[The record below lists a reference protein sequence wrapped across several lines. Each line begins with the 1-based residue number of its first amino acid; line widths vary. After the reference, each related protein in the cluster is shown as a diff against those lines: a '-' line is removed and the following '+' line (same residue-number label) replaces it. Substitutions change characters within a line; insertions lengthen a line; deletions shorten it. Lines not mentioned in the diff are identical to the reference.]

1 MIRAALCLAVF
12 ALAAPGFSQQTQLLW
27 GDTHLHTSFSPDAYI
42 FGNRSANPDD
52 AYRFAKGLPMVHP
65 YHKARIQLDRA
76 LDFLVVSDHAEMLGV
91 PYKLFGGDPAL
102 AATPTG
108 QRWLEAMKAGDIT
121 GVFQEF
127 MRSVND
133 NVPIADFGGDI
144 SRSIWE
150 ESTSITE
157 RHNQPGRF
165 TSFVGW
171 EWTSMPEGRNL
182 HRVVFT
188 PASAAA
194 AQRFLP
200 FSNFDSDEP
209 EGLWRWFEQQ
219 AAAGNDFI
227 SIPHNSNLSDG
238 MMFDEVDSAGRPISA
253 DYARTRARW
262 EPVVEVTQI
271 KGDSETRAELSP
283 SDELAGFEI
292 FDYLLKAQPDGRLPA
307 APPPKPGSYARTALL
322 RGLEI
327 ESRAGVN
334 PYKFGVIG
342 STDAHTSASS
352 PDEDN
357 FHGKTARDSVPESK
371 FVDNGSVPYAEMSA
385 SGLAGVWA
393 TANTREAIFAAFR
406 RKEVYATTGP
416 RIAVRFYGGFAFKPA
431 DARAKDIASVGYAK
445 GVPMGGDLTR
455 APRGRAPSFLV
466 HVAKDRFGA
475 NLDRVQ
481 IVKGWLGADGKA
493 RERVYDIAWSGD
505 RQPGADGKLPA
516 VGSSVDLAS
525 GTYANTLGAAQLAVV
540 WRDPDFDP
548 TQRAFY
554 YVRALQIPTPRHTLY
569 DALALKREHPAR
581 PPAVLQERAYT
592 SAIWYAPTE

>member
-1 MIRAALCLAVF
+1 MLQRIALSLAVLAF
-12 ALAAPGFSQQTQLLW
+12 AAAGSAQQTKLLW
-27 GDTHLHTSFSPDAYI
+27 GDTHLHTSFSPDAYV
-42 FGNRSANPDD
+42 FGNRTANPDD

-65 YHKARIQLDRA
+65 YHKARIQLDRP

-102 AATPTG
+102 AATETG
-108 QRWLEAMKAGDIT
+108 KRWLERMKAGDIT
-121 GVFQEF
+121 SVFQEF
-127 MRSVND
+127 MRAVND

-150 ESTSITE
+150 ESTAITE
-157 RHNQPGRF
+157 SHNQPGKF

-171 EWTSMPEGRNL
+171 EWTSMPDGRNL

-194 AQRFLP
+194 AQKFLP
-200 FSNFDSDEP
+200 FSNFDSDQP

-262 EPVVEVTQI
+262 EPIVEVTQI

-292 FDYLLKAQPDGRLPA
+292 FDYLLKAQPDGALPP
-307 APPPKPGSYARTALL
+307 APPPKAGSYARTALL

-327 ESRAGVN
+327 ESRAGIN

-357 FHGKTARDSVPESK
+357 FHGKTARDSIPESK
-371 FVDNGSVPYAEMSA
+371 FVENGSVPYSRMSA

-393 TANTREAIFAAFR
+393 AANTRDAIFAAFR

-416 RIAVRFYGGFAFKPA
+416 RIAVRFFGGFGFKPS
-431 DARAKDIASVGYAK
+431 DARAKDVASVGYAK
-445 GVPMGGDLTR
+445 GVPMGGDLTS
-455 APRGRAPSFLV
+455 APRGRAPAFLV
-466 HVAKDRFGA
+466 HVAKDPVGA

-505 RQPGADGKLPA
+505 RKPGADGKLPA
-516 VGSSVDLAS
+516 VGSSVDVAT
-525 GTYANTLGAAQLAVV
+525 GKFANTIGAAQLAVV

-548 TQRAFY
+548 AQRAFY

-569 DALALKREHPAR
+569 DALALKLGHPAD

-592 SAIWYAPTE
+592 SAIWYTP